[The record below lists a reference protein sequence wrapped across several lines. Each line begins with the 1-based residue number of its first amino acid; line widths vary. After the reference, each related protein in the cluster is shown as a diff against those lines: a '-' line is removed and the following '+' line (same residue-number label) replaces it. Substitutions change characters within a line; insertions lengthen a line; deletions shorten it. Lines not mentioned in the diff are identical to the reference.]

1 MLLGGNAQRA
11 GLYVLTSTSRRRS
24 DRALSLAHSPSH
36 SLAHSGVKAYAECGD
51 QSLKLSS
58 AGRRLFEEQTEDSG
72 EFCNC
77 DQQDPTCVQSFFAEG
92 STVPYEE
99 LVCDGPVALDGR
111 GVCGEG
117 KVRAVSILAMEQTHY
132 LVFLLS
138 IIHVVCGFVL
148 YGLAWVRVRW
158 EWGRWEKDHDVHRDS
173 VNKVLEGYHSD
184 LANTLHRR
192 SMGASTGASNG
203 GEGEGDGAIEIGR
216 DKSIASC
223 PSEFGPGGIDGDG
236 DERIITRGVS
246 FVDVSD
252 VDGSPPRLERR
263 SRTMPAI
270 LGGEEDGDRAFSGL
284 RRTFTRSKSFHNLVS
299 LERQLRHR
307 IFMRTKTMT
316 KSSLRVTGGWIHT
329 LVQGLGPLIVSKS
342 QYYKLRASFIYTHKL
357 GGNFNFL
364 QHVMVRERG
373 TVLAVRSLAST
384 PHSLAIAVAVAVA
397 QRWLVCSPGVHGRRP
412 SSPGRSDA
420 LVLGG
425 C

>member
-1 MLLGGNAQRA
+1 M
-11 GLYVLTSTSRRRS
+11 
-24 DRALSLAHSPSH
+24 
-36 SLAHSGVKAYAECGD
+36 
-51 QSLKLSS
+51 KLSS
-58 AGRRLFEEQTEDSG
+58 SARRLFEEQTEDSG
-72 EFCNC
+72 QFCNC
-77 DQQDPTCVQSFFAEG
+77 DQQDPTCVQSFFGEG

-99 LVCDGPVALDGR
+99 LVCDGPIALDGQ
-111 GVCGEG
+111 GVCGAG
-117 KVRAVSILAMEQTHY
+117 KVRAVSILALEQTHY

-138 IIHVVCGFVL
+138 IIHVVCGFLL
-148 YGLAWVRVRW
+148 YGLAWLRVRW
-158 EWGRWEKDHDVHRDS
+158 EWGRWEKDHDVHRDR
-173 VNKVLEGYHSD
+173 VNKVLEGYYSD
-184 LANTLHRR
+184 LTNTLSRR

-223 PSEFGPGGIDGDG
+223 PSEFGPAGIDGDG
-236 DERIITRGVS
+236 NCDGDGNERNSKRGVS
-246 FVDVSD
+246 FVD
-252 VDGSPPRLERR
+252 GSPPKLERR
-263 SRTMPAI
+263 SRTMPAV
-270 LGGEEDGDRAFSGL
+270 LGGEEDGDRAFTSL

-307 IFMRTKTMT
+307 VFTRTKAMT
-316 KSSLRVTGGWIHT
+316 KSTLTVTGGWIHT

-384 PHSLAIAVAVAVA
+384 LHSLALAVA
-397 QRWLVCSPGVHGRRP
+397 QRWLVRSPGVHGRRP

-425 C
+425 Y